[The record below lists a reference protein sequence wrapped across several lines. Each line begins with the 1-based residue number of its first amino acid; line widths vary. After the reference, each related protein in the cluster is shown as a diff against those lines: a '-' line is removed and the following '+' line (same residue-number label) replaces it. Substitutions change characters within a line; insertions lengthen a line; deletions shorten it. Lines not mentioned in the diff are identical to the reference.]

1 MVTKKEIIN
10 EIEKVDSELGHFWKN
25 GQYRYG
31 VKFYYGKLEK
41 YNKNKLSRILENLKK
56 VV

>member
-25 GQYRYG
+25 GQYRYD
-31 VKFYYGKLEK
+31 VKFYYGKFEK